1 MLFRVMKAL
10 SSSGVPIPPL
20 IDLCEDSDVLGTPF
34 YIMEFV
40 LGNLY
45 KVCTALVALILKERH
60 HFV

>member
-45 KVCTALVALILKERH
+45 KVCTALVA
-60 HFV
+60 